1 MSKVAG
7 PSRVDTGFLADLSHE
22 LRTPLSGIIGFAELM
37 HDGKL
42 GALSPDHREYLG
54 DILTSAR
61 QLQRMLNEL
70 MDLAKVEA
78 GTLEFRPQ
86 PVDLTDAVSY
96 VCDMLG
102 GLATQKSIQ
111 VTTSID
117 QSLARVVADPARLE
131 QVLRAALTGALKVT
145 PNGGRVDIRLSQAGQ
160 DDFRIEVEDGST
172 SGAPRQSGL
181 SAALSR
187 GIVEA
192 QGGEI
197 GIKTAP
203 GRGSVFYAVL
213 PRTGRRG
220 G

>member
-1 MSKVAG
+1 VNRTAG
-7 PSRVDTGFLADLSHE
+7 PSGVDTGFLADLSHE

-54 DILTSAR
+54 DILASAR

-86 PVDLTDAVSY
+86 PVDLTDAVRY
-96 VCDMLG
+96 VCDVLG
-102 GLATQKSIQ
+102 ALATQRSIQ

-117 QSLARVVADPARLE
+117 QALGGVAADPARLE
-131 QVLRAALTGALKVT
+131 QLLRTALTGALKVT
-145 PNGGRVDIRLSQAGQ
+145 PQGGKVAIRLTPAGQ
-160 DDFRIEVEDGST
+160 NDFRIEVEDSST

-197 GIKTAP
+197 GVKTAP

>member
-1 MSKVAG
+1 MSSVTG

-37 HDGKL
+37 HDGKV
-42 GALSPDHREYLG
+42 GPLSADHREYLG

-86 PVDLTDAVSY
+86 PVDLTEAVSR
-96 VCDMLG
+96 VCEALDGLG
-102 GLATQKSIQ
+102 AQKNVQ
-111 VTTSID
+111 VTTTID
-117 QSLARVVADPARLE
+117 QALGGVVADPTRLE
-131 QVLRAALTGALKVT
+131 QVLRTALTGAIKVT
-145 PNGGRVDIRLSQAGQ
+145 PQGGKVHIRLNPAGP
-160 DDFRIEVEDGST
+160 DDFKIEVEDGST

-181 SAALSR
+181 SATLSR

-197 GIKTAP
+197 GMKTAP

-213 PRTGRRG
+213 PRTCRRG